1 MADIILH
8 GFVSAKSDSPDDTLI
23 RASSWNDGHIFSGGI
38 NGQHLVYDNT
48 QVNNMRWV
56 DGEFTGDNTYT
67 IPGTTAS
74 PINDIAD
81 IDFTTNSPVK
91 YTHVIILDQV
101 TTTGGVL
108 ITVSFNRE
116 GNPIAQYGVNS
127 GAKAQA
133 LVLIGAFSAAG
144 SHSVSVSLSATNT
157 FTGGIVRSMI
167 RTNGV

>member
-8 GFVSAKSDSPDDTLI
+8 AFVSAKSDSPDDTLI

-56 DGEFTGDNTYT
+56 DGEFTGNNLYT
-67 IPGTTAS
+67 ISGTVAS

-81 IDFTTNSPVK
+81 VDFTTNSPVK
-91 YTHVIILDQV
+91 YTHVVILDQV

-108 ITVSFNRE
+108 IVVAFNAD
-116 GNPIAQYGVNS
+116 GGPVHSYGINS
-127 GAKAQA
+127 ASKAQS
-133 LVLIGAFSAAG
+133 LTIIGTFPTAG
-144 SHSVSVSLSATNT
+144 SHSVSVSLSASNT
-157 FTGGIVRSMI
+157 FTGGTVRSMV
-167 RTNGV
+167 RTHGC